1 MLLVIDVG
9 NTGTVVGIVDGDVVV
24 ARWEI
29 TTTARTVD
37 EYVLAIDALLESG
50 GHRVS
55 SAALASVVP
64 EATRVLRAA
73 LPRIAGSPPVVV
85 GPGVRTGLSIDLD
98 NAREVGADRVAG
110 AVGAIDRYGAPVITV
125 DFGTATTVDLV
136 DAASSFRGGAIA
148 VGIGVGA
155 EALVASTSAL
165 RRVELSEPSHSVG
178 RSTVEAVQ
186 SGMVFGFAG
195 MVDGLVS
202 RMKNEADIEPV
213 AVVATGGFAPLIG
226 PLCDQITHVDAD
238 LTLWGLALIHR
249 RNQ

>member
-9 NTGTVVGIVDGDVVV
+9 NTGTVVGIVDDETVI

-29 TTTARTVD
+29 TTTARTAD
-37 EYVLAIDALLESG
+37 EYVLAIEALLATG

-55 SAALASVVP
+55 AAALASVVP
-64 EATRVLRAA
+64 EATRVLRDA
-73 LPRIAGSPPVVV
+73 LPRITGSSPVVV

-136 DAASSFRGGAIA
+136 DSASSFRGGAIA

-155 EALVASTSAL
+155 EALVSSTSAL
-165 RRVELSEPSHSVG
+165 RRVELSEPSHAVG

-195 MVDGLVS
+195 LVDGLVA
-202 RMKNEADIEPV
+202 RMKGEAGVEPQ

-226 PLCDQITHVDAD
+226 PLCAEITHVDAD

-249 RNQ
+249 RNR

>member
-9 NTGTVVGIVDGDVVV
+9 NTGTVIGIVDGEAVI

-29 TTTARTVD
+29 TTTARTAD
-37 EYVLAIDALLESG
+37 EYVLAIEALLGSG
-50 GHRVS
+50 GYRVS
-55 SAALASVVP
+55 AAALASVVP

-73 LPRIAGSPPVVV
+73 LPRITGSPPVVV

-195 MVDGLVS
+195 LVDGLVA
-202 RMKNEADIEPV
+202 RMRDEAGVEPR
-213 AVVATGGFAPLIG
+213 AVVATGGFAHLIG

-249 RNQ
+249 RNM